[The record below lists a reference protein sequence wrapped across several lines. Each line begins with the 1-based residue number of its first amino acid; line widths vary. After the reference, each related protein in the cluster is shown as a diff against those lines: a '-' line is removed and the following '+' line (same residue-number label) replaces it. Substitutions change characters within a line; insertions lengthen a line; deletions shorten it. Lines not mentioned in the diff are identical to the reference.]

1 MNKITLLTLT
11 KTRTFESMKLSHIRH
26 SVSVLAAGAVLL
38 LGYSSSKAQLIGVQT
53 YATAFPADSVALTAS
68 QMAGFLPQEYFNTIG
83 AGSGGPLSLVDSA
96 NHPTGIT
103 FTLVGGDDYKTG
115 SGISTPNDTLLS
127 GQSGSYNIT
136 PATYTFNNVAAGSY
150 NLIVYTVT
158 NNDGQ
163 LAEVNLST
171 GTTSGPATYFDTE
184 QNGANFN
191 GSFVLGSATTSG
203 SATLANYVEF
213 SGITPVGGVFAISVP
228 LSNSG
233 AVGISGF
240 QLQEIPEPSTYAMML
255 AGIAVL
261 GFFVRR
267 KAGRFQS

>member
-1 MNKITLLTLT
+1 
-11 KTRTFESMKLSHIRH
+11 
-26 SVSVLAAGAVLL
+26 VLARGAFVPRR
-38 LGYSSSKAQLIGVQT
+38 
-53 YATAFPADSVALTAS
+53 FS
-68 QMAGFLPQEYFNTIG
+68 QPSDWHNLHFG
-83 AGSGGPLSLVDSA
+83 
-96 NHPTGIT
+96 
-103 FTLVGGDDYKTG
+103 GGDDYKTG
-115 SGISTPNDTLLS
+115 SGISTLTIRYFPVRAVLT
-127 GQSGSYNIT
+127 IFT

-213 SGITPVGGVFAISVP
+213 SRHHTRGGVFAISVP

-240 QLQEIPEPSTYAMML
+240 QLQRDSRAL
-255 AGIAVL
+255 HLRDDAC
-261 GFFVRR
+261 
-267 KAGRFQS
+267 